1 MQIIDNFT
9 LNLTIRGKIHTEGVV
24 DNEKNNKK
32 IN

>member
-9 LNLTIRGKIHTEGVV
+9 LNFTIRGKIYTEGVV
-24 DNEKNNKK
+24 DNEKNNKT

>member
-9 LNLTIRGKIHTEGVV
+9 LNFTIRGKIHTEGVV

-32 IN
+32 TN

>member
-9 LNLTIRGKIHTEGVV
+9 LNFTVRGKINIEGVV
-24 DNEKNNKK
+24 DNEKNNKT